1 MCVVT
6 ANVNQN
12 TKEHGLLTIPLAT
25 DMTKVLQS
33 CGFALINQIIW
44 NKDGTGGRWGSA
56 NSQRPIL
63 VVTPIHLISFLRTSM
78 SILSSFKNPIP
89 KRKTQKLLLMMNC
102 SEMNLF
108 NKNGVAD

>member
-33 CGFALINQIIW
+33 CGFALINQVIW

-63 VVTPIHLISFLRTSM
+63 VVIPIRLISFLRTSM
-78 SILSSFKNPIP
+78 SILSSFRSPI
-89 KRKTQKLLLMMNC
+89 QKEEFKSSILQRIVQ
-102 SEMNLF
+102 
-108 NKNGVAD
+108 K

>member
-1 MCVVT
+1 MVP
-6 ANVNQN
+6 AEDGDPQ
-12 TKEHGLLTIPLAT
+12 IPRDL
-25 DMTKVLQS
+25 
-33 CGFALINQIIW
+33 F
-44 NKDGTGGRWGSA
+44 
-56 NSQRPIL
+56 L